1 MKKRVISLVLCLL
14 MALSLIPTTAFAVD
28 ADPSAEAGSTG
39 TAGEVTVNKTAAP
52 VEGMVNTWDITLT
65 VTAKDPTPAPPN
77 AQDVV
82 LVIDNSNSMYDSNW
96 FSHSRMYYAKA
107 AAKKFIDSLL
117 PTGSGNRV
125 AIVYLATTRILTTL
139 FMALI
144 IRRAQRTMSIVF
156 LSIAM
161 NIRAVPISRLLS
173 ILPLVF

>member
-77 AQDVV
+77 AQM
-82 LVIDNSNSMYDSNW
+82 LSSLSTTLIRCTIVIGFLTPVCIMPRPLLRNLLIP
-96 FSHSRMYYAKA
+96 FCPQA
-107 AAKKFIDSLL
+107 AATVSPSSI
-117 PTGSGNRV
+117 
-125 AIVYLATTRILTTL
+125 LATTRILTTL

>member
-125 AIVYLATTRILTTL
+125 AIVYFGNDAHSNNA

>member
-117 PTGSGNRV
+117 PTGSATV
-125 AIVYLATTRILTTL
+125 SPSSILATTRILTTL